1 MPRLVRS
8 YLLLGCIFG
17 VIRGGP
23 DWYAILFGGSLPT
36 SLDGILRMLIQLLEA
51 TIYGVLRAFLWLPS
65 VIVKVGSHGE
75 TFQHWLFNGFW

>member
-23 DWYAILFGGSLPT
+23 AWYAILFAGSLPT
-36 SLDGILRMLIQLLEA
+36 TLDGILRMLIELLVV
-51 TIYGVLRAFLWLPS
+51 TIYGVLRVFLWLPS
-65 VIVKVGSHGE
+65 LILKVASHGE
-75 TFQHWLFNGFW
+75 SFQHWLFSGAW